1 MLVTVAL
8 TIPPTCSHI
17 FSLTCSITYHLS
29 TCSHTFLP
37 ICSDTFSATYLNNF
51 HPPFCPCAHTLSFHH
66 QVTKRT
72 CGLKYPQPNHP
83 FTQPS
88 HPFTQPNH
96 PFTNPITRS
105 HNPTT
110 RSHNHP
116 YTQPNHP
123 FSQPNHPFTQPNHPF
138 TQTHLRFK
146 VPTTAPMTGP
156 AWMPTRM
163 CMKPRSGWVRH
174 TGVCVCVCLCV
185 CVCVCR
191 RSEGKSGWGIG
202 NKVTSKN
209 NRHTGEGVR
218 VSVSA

>member
-72 CGLKYPQPNHP
+72 CGLKYP
-83 FTQPS
+83 
-88 HPFTQPNH
+88 
-96 PFTNPITRS
+96 
-105 HNPTT
+105 
-110 RSHNHP
+110 
-116 YTQPNHP
+116 
-123 FSQPNHPFTQPNHPF
+123 QPNHPFTQPNHPF